1 MRVYMNICTTFLKKM
16 NVCIV
21 EKRTNM
27 TFSNPKSEIRCTVL
41 PEHTEFAISVAWS
54 PDSSII
60 VSGSYDGT
68 VRIWDAVTGELQQT
82 LPGHTYFVKSV
93 AWSPDSTRIVS
104 GSRDKTVR
112 IWDAV
117 TGELQQTLT
126 GHTDWVR
133 YVAWSPDSTRIVSGS
148 RDNTVRIW
156 EDIGDVSRQIQINS
170 SSLVCTDVLNTIVS
184 YR

>member
-1 MRVYMNICTTFLKKM
+1 MV
-16 NVCIV
+16 
-21 EKRTNM
+21 
-27 TFSNPKSEIRCTVL
+27 FSNPKSEIRCTVL
-41 PEHTEFAISVAWS
+41 PGHKRCVNSVAWS
-54 PDSSII
+54 PDSTRI

-82 LPGHTYFVKSV
+82 LTGHTDYVESV

-133 YVAWSPDSTRIVSGS
+133 SVAWSPDSSRIVSGGD
-148 RDNTVRIW
+148 DNTVRIW
-156 EDIGDVSRQIQINS
+156 DDIGDVSRQIQIRIS
-170 SSLVCTDVLNTIVS
+170 PLVCTDIRDTIVS